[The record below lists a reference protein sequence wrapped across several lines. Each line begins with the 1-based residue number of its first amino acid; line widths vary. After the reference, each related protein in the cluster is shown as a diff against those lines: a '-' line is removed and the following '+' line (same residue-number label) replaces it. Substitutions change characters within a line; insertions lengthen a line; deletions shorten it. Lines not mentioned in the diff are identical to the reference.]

1 MTQPER
7 PRAGMRGPEVVGI
20 ILIVLGVLFLLG
32 QLRWLAFGWGG
43 FWPLLLVGAG
53 VVILYGAFGSSGTGG
68 EPMARV
74 PREESDQLELD
85 LRLGA
90 GRFALR
96 GGSTDLVEAA
106 SKAPDI
112 DATVRREG
120 RRARVR
126 LGLARPWF
134 PFTERGTPDWRISVG
149 TDVATRLDIAA
160 GAGDFDLDLS
170 AIRLVDAR
178 ISVGAAQARITLPH
192 PIGEV
197 PIRISTGASQ
207 VTIAVPAGVQARVL
221 TSGGLFDVSGPVES
235 LGYATAADRV
245 AVRVEGGAASIR
257 VV

>member
-1 MTQPER
+1 
-7 PRAGMRGPEVVGI
+7 MRGLEVVGVL
-20 ILIVLGVLFLLG
+20 LIALGVLFLLG
-32 QLRWLAFGWGG
+32 QFGWIVFGWAT

-53 VVILYGAFGSSGTGG
+53 VVILVGGLGSGGTGG
-68 EPMARV
+68 ESVAHV
-74 PREESDQLELD
+74 PREGSDQLELD

-106 SKAPDI
+106 SKASDI
-112 DATVRREG
+112 DVTTRREG

-160 GAGDFDLDLS
+160 GAGDFNLDLS
-170 AIRLVDAR
+170 GIRVVDAR
-178 ISVGAAQARITLPH
+178 VSVGAAQARVTLPH

-207 VTIAVPAGVQARVL
+207 ITIAVPAGVQARVL

-235 LGYATAADRV
+235 LGYTTAVDRV